1 MNRESFGMGLLMGG
15 CVALVVVALYAPVA
29 MPDHTSAQL
38 LREFWPVYVAGVASI
53 VVGGVLGVDA

>member
-38 LREFWPVYVAGVASI
+38 LREFWPVYVIGVSLIGAGWM
-53 VVGGVLGVDA
+53 LGVDG